1 MHNFISISS
10 IKMKKERKSENR
22 HHVSIDVYNITSSI
36 SFHIGVHDVNGFW
49 LWLKTVCPDYLRDFH
64 CIIKHTMT
72 HNNSK
77 HHEPWE
83 WVCYYTSTR
92 TAWWYGTHALF
103 QTSTQTHTTCC
114 LKIELIREA
123 ILLFKNHWMQ
133 LLDMQT
139 MTLTLIKSWQHH
151 VVPKALSHCKFD
163 TFIDLW
169 MEWKN
174 STDLFKSTPTQG
186 HEWYYV

>member
-1 MHNFISISS
+1 MRNFVSVTRW
-10 IKMKKERKSENR
+10 KNNKERKKTKTITILS
-22 HHVSIDVYNITSSI
+22 VSIDVYKNTSSI

-49 LWLKTVCPDYLRDFH
+49 LWLKTVCPDYLLDFH

-77 HHEPWE
+77 QHEPWE
-83 WVCYYTSTR
+83 WVCYHTSTR

-123 ILLFKNHWMQ
+123 ILLSLSLAYGHGQ
-133 LLDMQT
+133 AL
-139 MTLTLIKSWQHH
+139 HH
-151 VVPKALSHCKFD
+151 SLVWCDRSR
-163 TFIDLW
+163 
-169 MEWKN
+169 
-174 STDLFKSTPTQG
+174 
-186 HEWYYV
+186 